1 MIATPALWVAFAAM
15 LPLMAWASWSDLRT
29 LKIPNTLV
37 LAVLAVF
44 VVTGV
49 WGLPTDVFFWRLGHG
64 FAILVLGFVA
74 FSFGFIG
81 GGDAKMAAAL
91 TPFIV
96 PTDLSLF
103 LILYAVVTL
112 VLLMVLR
119 LVMQIYRHR
128 DTGWLSI
135 DQLKKPARE
144 RVFPMGLIFGV
155 AMVLYLGMYV
165 LKAAGLWPEPA

>member
-15 LPLMAWASWSDLRT
+15 VPLMIWASWSDLRT
-29 LKIPNTLV
+29 LKIPNVLV
-37 LAVLAVF
+37 LAVLGVF
-44 VVTGV
+44 VITGL
-49 WGLPTDVFFWRLGHG
+49 WGLPIDIFFWRLAHG
-64 FAILVLGFVA
+64 VGVLLLGFVA

-96 PTDLSLF
+96 PAELGKF
-103 LILYAVVTL
+103 LILYAVITL
-112 VLLMVLR
+112 ILLMVLR
-119 LVMQIYRHR
+119 LIMQMNRHR

-135 DQLKKPARE
+135 DQMKKPARE

-155 AMVLYLGMYV
+155 TIVFYLAFHVLQ
-165 LKAAGLWPEPA
+165 AAGVIAR